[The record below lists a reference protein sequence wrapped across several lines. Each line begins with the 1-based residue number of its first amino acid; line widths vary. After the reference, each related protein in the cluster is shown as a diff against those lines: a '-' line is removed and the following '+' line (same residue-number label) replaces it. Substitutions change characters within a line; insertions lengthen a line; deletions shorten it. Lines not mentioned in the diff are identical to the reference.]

1 MSYSQALSSA
11 GSAVSDLFGSEGSSA
26 AAASYSQ
33 AAQIAEANVGLAQQ
47 QTQIQETQEARQIY
61 QTIGAEQSQVGGAGL
76 SASGSALDILR
87 SSQSQGAL
95 TKAMTAEQGA
105 ITENSYAE
113 QAGLYSG
120 LAGAANA
127 SATGELIG
135 GVIQAGGSGYAL
147 YNAYNAGSATAATA
161 GSSALAGSS
170 ADAAAT
176 TTAGSSAILEGSTD
190 AAGDAA
196 ISAGADDAA
205 GDAAISAGADDAAG
219 DGFLDAVGS
228 FVTDAAASW
237 VICTE
242 LNRQG
247 KLPNRLYV
255 PGARRFAEYDERT
268 KPGYYIWAIPSVRH
282 LRTHPE
288 SRYSRFLE
296 WIFNHRAEYI
306 AAQSGLRNT
315 HKTIFGFLALT
326 GMYALCWIL
335 SRTVARTKID
345 WTILYRKGA

>member
-135 GVIQAGGSGYAL
+135 GVIQAGGAGYAL

-205 GDAAISAGADDAAG
+205 GG
-219 DGFLDAVGS
+219 GFLDAVGS